1 MGLIGNTSL
10 SHIFTL
16 LKSELDLKANDD
28 GSMFSAK
35 PIPDHLSLAWCEPG
49 IYYSTSTA
57 SDAPFSTAGFILIVF
72 NADTGVTHSTRVY
85 TQIIMSKPASDDSF
99 NKSKAGATYIRNVY
113 MYWVDKLGSIPGHYD
128 VSAGS
133 WKKLDIMT
141 GATSSADGFSGLVPA
156 PVSGEN
162 TKFLR
167 GDGTWQTAYT
177 LPTASSSTLGGVK
190 IGTGITIDSSGNVS
204 VNDNSHAHTITNVTG
219 LQTALDG
226 KAASSHT
233 HSSYVNQNAFSNVLV
248 GDTTIASDTTTDTLE
263 LVAGSNV
270 TITPDANNDKIT
282 ITAKDTTYSN
292 MKGATSSAAGT
303 AGLVPA
309 PVSGENT
316 KFLRGDGTWQTA
328 YTLPTASSSTLGG
341 VKIGTGINVSSG
353 TISLPTASSSTL
365 GGVKIGTGI
374 SISSGTISLSNA
386 TSSTIGGVKVGSNI
400 TVSSGTISLTKANAN
415 TALFGSTSY
424 FATPSNANIT
434 YTPATINMAAITD
447 GAPAST
453 YYGRL
458 RSIFTSTNSSSF
470 KGILISGRGGTS
482 SNLDSVNGNVYLLGT
497 DNVRVVNG
505 MNIVTS
511 GSVDGTTETSYGSIT
526 FRLADSS
533 NNILYDGLHINA
545 NGTADGALYLTGTN
559 GVIFRNSPMPS
570 IADGVDLGRTA
581 MRWGTFYGNSI
592 NCSSTGIFGDT
603 VRPST
608 SAGASLGSSTYRWN
622 AIYGKTANIETSI
635 TSKGTYDNTTDYN
648 VNMYIGASGKFYRS
662 TKTSSR
668 KIKHDILPLQNEDL
682 KAENLYDI
690 EVVQF
695 KYNDGVLSEEA
706 QRIDT
711 DMPGFIIEDLEK
723 VYPIAVDKHGKEDSI
738 YWSWNETYII
748 PGLVKLAQI
757 HKERLD
763 EQDKTISELEKRLEE
778 LEKLVLN

>member
-1 MGLIGNTSL
+1 MSLIGNNSL
-10 SHIFTL
+10 NHIFTL

-28 GSMFSAK
+28 GSMFRAK
-35 PIPDHLSLAWCEPG
+35 PLPDNSLGITYCEPG
-49 IYYSTSTA
+49 IYYSTSTS

-72 NADTGVTHSTRVY
+72 NADIGVAHTTSVY
-85 TQIIMSKPASDDSF
+85 TQIIMSKPASDDRF
-99 NKSKAGATYIRNVY
+99 DKSTAGATYIRNVY
-113 MYWVDKLGSIPGHYD
+113 KYWIDKVGSIPGRYTR
-128 VSAGS
+128 SAGS

-141 GATSSADGFSGLVPA
+141 GATSSADGFS
-156 PVSGEN
+156 
-162 TKFLR
+162 
-167 GDGTWQTAYT
+167 
-177 LPTASSSTLGGVK
+177 
-190 IGTGITIDSSGNVS
+190 
-204 VNDNSHAHTITNVTG
+204 
-219 LQTALDG
+219 
-226 KAASSHT
+226 
-233 HSSYVNQNAFSNVLV
+233 
-248 GDTTIASDTTTDTLE
+248 
-263 LVAGSNV
+263 
-270 TITPDANNDKIT
+270 
-282 ITAKDTTYSN
+282 
-292 MKGATSSAAGT
+292 
-303 AGLVPA
+303 GLVPA

-374 SISSGTISLSNA
+374 NVSSGTISLSNATSSTLGGVKIGTGINVSSGTISLSNA

-434 YTPATINMAAITD
+434 YVPATINMAAITD
-447 GAPAST
+447 GAPASS
-453 YYGRL
+453 YYGRF

-470 KGILISGRGGTS
+470 KGILVNGRGGTS

-511 GSVDGTTETSYGSIT
+511 GSVDSTTETSYGSIT

-592 NCSSTGIFGDT
+592 NCSSTGIFGGT

-608 SAGASLGSSTYRWN
+608 SAGASLGSSTYKWN
-622 AIYGKTANIETSI
+622 AIYGTTANIETSI

-695 KYNDGVLSEEA
+695 KYNDGILSEEA

-763 EQDKTISELEKRLEE
+763 KQDKKISELEKRLEE
-778 LEKLVLN
+778 LEELVLN

>member
-113 MYWVDKLGSIPGHYD
+113 MYWIDKLGSIPGHYD

-141 GATSSADGFSGLVPA
+141 GATSSADGFS
-156 PVSGEN
+156 
-162 TKFLR
+162 
-167 GDGTWQTAYT
+167 
-177 LPTASSSTLGGVK
+177 
-190 IGTGITIDSSGNVS
+190 
-204 VNDNSHAHTITNVTG
+204 
-219 LQTALDG
+219 
-226 KAASSHT
+226 
-233 HSSYVNQNAFSNVLV
+233 
-248 GDTTIASDTTTDTLE
+248 
-263 LVAGSNV
+263 
-270 TITPDANNDKIT
+270 
-282 ITAKDTTYSN
+282 
-292 MKGATSSAAGT
+292 
-303 AGLVPA
+303 GLVPA

-723 VYPIAVDKHGKEDSI
+723 IYPIAVDKHGKEDSI